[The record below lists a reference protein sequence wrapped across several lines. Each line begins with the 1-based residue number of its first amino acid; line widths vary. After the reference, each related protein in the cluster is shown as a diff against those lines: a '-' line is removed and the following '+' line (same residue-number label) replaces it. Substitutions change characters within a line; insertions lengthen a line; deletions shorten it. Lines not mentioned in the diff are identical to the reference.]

1 VGELL
6 GYMRISTTS
15 QRFDLQRDALLAA
28 GGAERYLYQDTASGM
43 KQARPG
49 LLACLKALH
58 AGDTLV
64 VWRLD
69 RLARSLLHLME
80 VAADLDQQRIALR
93 VLEGPFAHMDTSTSE
108 GKLLF
113 SLLGA
118 FAEFERAL
126 IQERVVAGLAAAR
139 ARGHH
144 GGRRPK
150 LTQAQQR
157 EATML
162 HHGGMTVTEIAQR
175 FHCARHTVYKAL
187 AQAQP
192 VVA

>member
-6 GYMRISTTS
+6 GYMRVSTS
-15 QRFDLQRDALLAA
+15 GQRFDLQRDALLAA
-28 GGAERYLYQDTASGM
+28 GVAERYLYQDTASGM

-93 VLEGPFAHMDTSTSE
+93 VLEGRLPTWIRPPVKASCCLACSE
-108 GKLLF
+108 LLRNL
-113 SLLGA
+113 SA
-118 FAEFERAL
+118 
-126 IQERVVAGLAAAR
+126 
-139 ARGHH
+139 
-144 GGRRPK
+144 P
-150 LTQAQQR
+150 
-157 EATML
+157 
-162 HHGGMTVTEIAQR
+162 
-175 FHCARHTVYKAL
+175 
-187 AQAQP
+187 
-192 VVA
+192 